1 MGALLQFKD
10 GVYVPD
16 GVGLLISILWRYPE
30 VSTIHYWQEQHAI
43 KFIFMLMDVDD
54 ISGLQQKLPEALSVF
69 HKLENSK
76 MSRCNVEFR
85 QEECVCVLTITRDV
99 DSMTQSEVSL
109 IVELVKQEFNDSL
122 IIDQIYLPEE
132 EILYQEELI
141 EQLLA
146 TILSGDID
154 KNVVAVRAE
163 GKVLVYKA

>member
-1 MGALLQFKD
+1 MSALLQFKD

-30 VSTIHYWQEQHAI
+30 VSSIYYWQEQHAL
-43 KFIFMLMDVDD
+43 KFTFMLMDIND
-54 ISGLQQKLPEALSVF
+54 ISGLQQKIPEALSIF
-69 HKLENSK
+69 HKFENRK

-85 QEECVCVLTITRDV
+85 QEERVCVLTITRDV
-99 DSMTQSEVSL
+99 DSMTQSEVGL

-122 IIDQIYLPEE
+122 IIDQVYLPEE
-132 EILYQEELI
+132 EILYQEEVI
-141 EQLLA
+141 GQLLA

>member
-1 MGALLQFKD
+1 
-10 GVYVPD
+10 
-16 GVGLLISILWRYPE
+16 
-30 VSTIHYWQEQHAI
+30 
-43 KFIFMLMDVDD
+43 
-54 ISGLQQKLPEALSVF
+54 
-69 HKLENSK
+69 
-76 MSRCNVEFR
+76 
-85 QEECVCVLTITRDV
+85 
-99 DSMTQSEVSL
+99 MTQSEVSL